1 MIGALLSR
9 AASSEATTVDEE
21 VQFCGKSAN
30 DQFVS
35 RLIFTYDGRDGELL
49 LLGVLE
55 ELQTERLAKIL
66 PSFWLAEQLTV
77 LTSSP

>member
-1 MIGALLSR
+1 MR
-9 AASSEATTVDEE
+9 KCSSAES
-21 VQFCGKSAN
+21 SAD
-30 DQFVS
+30 DQFVW

-66 PSFWLAEQLTV
+66 PSFWFAKQLTV